1 MTAEDILK
9 YCHFYKGEAIMPESI
24 EGTNEG
30 QLWIAEKA
38 VCENFTSNIRAN
50 AAQKDIASYVA
61 SYVGKWNP
69 YELADVM
76 NTYLIKVPNVEAF
89 IREVYL

>member
-1 MTAEDILK
+1 
-9 YCHFYKGEAIMPESI
+9 MPESL

-69 YELADVM
+69 YELVDVM